1 MKIVYVGE
9 KNSHLNYESVYN
21 QILET
26 LDIEECQLFLKLE
39 NGRLSSDEISKIT
52 NVFIT
57 QMECG
62 STCRYLFSLEEI
74 KCKKRDLI
82 NIIPNYSTIKNAYD
96 DMNDRQVYN
105 DLSIIH
111 LKWGSYYIVEVS
123 IQA

>member
-9 KNSHLNYESVYN
+9 KSSHLNYESVYN

-57 QMECG
+57 QMEEFN
-62 STCRYLFSLEEI
+62 SR
-74 KCKKRDLI
+74 
-82 NIIPNYSTIKNAYD
+82 
-96 DMNDRQVYN
+96 
-105 DLSIIH
+105 
-111 LKWGSYYIVEVS
+111 
-123 IQA
+123 

>member
-9 KNSHLNYESVYN
+9 KSSHLNYESVYN

-57 QMECG
+57 QM
-62 STCRYLFSLEEI
+62 
-74 KCKKRDLI
+74 
-82 NIIPNYSTIKNAYD
+82 
-96 DMNDRQVYN
+96 
-105 DLSIIH
+105 
-111 LKWGSYYIVEVS
+111 
-123 IQA
+123 